1 LKPDL
6 DRLLTSLRQAT
17 PEHPRLPELE
27 QLLWR
32 RLTQREPPLFWRRF
46 GLHVR
51 VTAVLGAFLWGIL
64 IGTQGISIPPLATQS
79 GEPFVEP
86 TEFLAPD
93 DSPF

>member
-6 DRLLTSLRQAT
+6 DRLLSSLRRAT

-32 RLTQREPPLFWRRF
+32 RLASGEPPLFWGRF

-51 VTAVLGAFLWGIL
+51 VTAILGAFLWGIL
-64 IGTQGISIPPLATQS
+64 IGAQGMPIPSSTAQS
-79 GEPFVEP
+79 GELLVEP
-86 TEFLAPD
+86 AEFLAPD
-93 DSPF
+93 DPPF